1 MTAERREVKIY
12 WADCLGG
19 SYHLAGRCPK
29 CQTGVLF
36 VTSQSQQSGVILVP
50 CLECG
55 AKTALYVH
63 PSEHKAW
70 ALADEIDVVP
80 VKG

>member
-1 MTAERREVKIY
+1 MKVY

-19 SYHLAGRCPK
+19 CYHLAGRCPK
-29 CQTGVLF
+29 CQSGVIF
-36 VTSQSQQSGVILVP
+36 CTSQSQQSGIVLAP
-50 CLECG
+50 CLDCG
-55 AKTALYVH
+55 NKTALYVH

-70 ALADEIDVVP
+70 ALADEIDVVA